1 MNYFIEYIWIDGDNG
16 LRSKIRCTNTINL
29 DELEWNYDGS
39 STNQASTKDSEV
51 ILKPVKLIENVYENL
66 KIEKEI
72 NIKNIVNLG
81 KHFLLLCH
89 CIDNKNNIVKNN
101 NYLYAKEIFENENVK
116 IAKPWYGLEQEYFI
130 VNAHT
135 GHPVGFDII
144 KDNINNLNNY
154 LEPREGQG
162 KYYCGFNPEYNICK
176 KIATKHMYI
185 CKLNGLNISGI
196 NAEVA
201 CSQWEFQIGPV
212 EGIEAAYQ
220 LWIARYLL
228 LKVAEEEGFSITF
241 EPKPI
246 TWGEWNGSGCHTNF
260 STEFMR
266 NGNYQED
273 KSGLDYILEAMMKL
287 EKKHKEHINVYGT
300 GNELRLT
307 GKYETSDMETFTYGI
322 GSRNTSIRIGNKTF
336 EDKKGYFEDRRPSSN
351 MDPYL
356 VCAKIAETILI

>member
-1 MNYFIEYIWIDGDNG
+1 MSYFIEYIWIDGDNG

-51 ILKPVKLIENVYENL
+51 ILKPVKLLVNVYENL
-66 KIEKEI
+66 KLKKELNME
-72 NIKNIVNLG
+72 NITNLG
-81 KHFLLLCH
+81 VHFLLLCH
-89 CIDNKNNIVKNN
+89 CIDNKNNSVKNN
-101 NYLYAKEIFENENVK
+101 NYLYAKEIFENTNVK
-116 IAKPWYGLEQEYFI
+116 NAKPWYGLEQEYFI
-130 VNAHT
+130 VNTKT
-135 GHPVGFDII
+135 GYPLGFN
-144 KDNINNLNNY
+144 KDYNEKNNKICF
-154 LEPREGQG
+154 EPKEGQG
-162 KYYCGFNPEYNICK
+162 KYYCGFNPEFNICK
-176 KIATKHMYI
+176 KIATKHMYV

-201 CSQWEFQIGPV
+201 CSQWEFQIGPI

-228 LKVAEEEGFSITF
+228 LKIAEEEGYSITF

-260 STEFMR
+260 STENMR
-266 NGNYQED
+266 NGNNNEGKNGYE
-273 KSGLDYILEAMMKL
+273 YILEALIKL
-287 EKKHKEHINVYGT
+287 EEKHLEHIKIYGT
-300 GNELRLT
+300 GNELRLI
-307 GKYETSDMETFTYGI
+307 GKYETSDLNKFSYGV
-322 GSRNTSIRIGNKTF
+322 GSRNTSIRIGNKTY
-336 EDKKGYFEDRRPSSN
+336 EEQKGYFEDRRPSSN